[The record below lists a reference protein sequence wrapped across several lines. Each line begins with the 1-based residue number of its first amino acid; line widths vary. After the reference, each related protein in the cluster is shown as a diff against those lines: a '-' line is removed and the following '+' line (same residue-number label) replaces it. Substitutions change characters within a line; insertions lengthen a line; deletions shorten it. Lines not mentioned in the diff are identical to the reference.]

1 MSVENIPGLVL
12 LKSHLT
18 CNEIQ
23 HLKTNLANS
32 VWSNELTRRVQHY
45 GYQYHYSTR
54 TVSKVDHGIPTY
66 LSEILDRLVAEK
78 VITQQPNQ
86 LIINEYKKGQC
97 ISKHIDA
104 PVFGPEIFSISLG
117 TSAKFILRKGIEVV
131 SVQLDEGDVLVLRDD
146 ARYLWT
152 HELAPLSGLRVSF
165 TFRTVV

>member
-1 MSVENIPGLVL
+1 MSD
-12 LKSHLT
+12 
-18 CNEIQ
+18 
-23 HLKTNLANS
+23 
-32 VWSNELTRRVQHY
+32 
-45 GYQYHYSTR
+45 QYHYVAR
-54 TVSKVDHGIPTY
+54 TVSKVDHGIPAY
-66 LSEILDRLVAEK
+66 LSEILDRLAAEK

-131 SVQLDEGDVLVLRDD
+131 SVQLGEGDVLVLRDD